1 MCVLNVRFSIQV
13 FFWVI
18 SQIRLSQYSNGFP
31 IWNVCA
37 AYRHMFGWIY
47 RWHKLEIT
55 SNMLSWYMQW
65 IIFSLC
71 NVFHSDFPYLFPQ
84 CERKSWLSFRLIVPR
99 SFFPLYRTNRNWKAK
114 VGRQWTANGGKN
126 DCFSRVHNTLLSTIA
141 MDNFEYQHYIGSI
154 LKTYWNVSDELR
166 LEYKLG
172 YKKGNIASF
181 RLHVITS
188 EWWKRVE
195 SICFVGQ
202 TSEK

>member
-1 MCVLNVRFSIQV
+1 
-13 FFWVI
+13 
-18 SQIRLSQYSNGFP
+18 
-31 IWNVCA
+31 
-37 AYRHMFGWIY
+37 
-47 RWHKLEIT
+47 
-55 SNMLSWYMQW
+55 
-65 IIFSLC
+65 
-71 NVFHSDFPYLFPQ
+71 
-84 CERKSWLSFRLIVPR
+84 
-99 SFFPLYRTNRNWKAK
+99 
-114 VGRQWTANGGKN
+114 
-126 DCFSRVHNTLLSTIA
+126 